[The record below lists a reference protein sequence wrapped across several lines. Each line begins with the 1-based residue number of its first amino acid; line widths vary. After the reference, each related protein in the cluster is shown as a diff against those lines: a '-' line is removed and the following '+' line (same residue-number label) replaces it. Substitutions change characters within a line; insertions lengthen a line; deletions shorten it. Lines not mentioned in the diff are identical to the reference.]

1 MAKSG
6 SANGGAPRAILLVPL
21 VVSFLMYLPG
31 AWGWYVCDATDA
43 ACSAMHE
50 VLSWSILAFPLS
62 FTLVLA
68 PLGTSASTAIV
79 TLLDL
84 LLIAL
89 VWRTQPARLG
99 LRRLA
104 ALLAA
109 WAALSAAA
117 AFATPYLMVWSWQ
130 ALR

>member
-1 MAKSG
+1 MARSG
-6 SANGGAPRAILLVPL
+6 SASGGAPRAVLLVPL
-21 VVSFLMYLPG
+21 IVSFLMYQPG
-31 AWGWYVCDATDA
+31 AWGWDVCDATNA
-43 ACSAMHE
+43 ACSATHE
-50 VLSWSILAFPLS
+50 VLSWSLLAFPLS

-68 PLGTSASTAIV
+68 PLGTGATMAIV
-79 TLLDL
+79 ALLDL
-84 LLIAL
+84 ALVAL